1 MGDPSRLDGS
11 IPGSDI
17 PGGVV
22 TLTPA
27 TTKRVFKEFLS
38 TVLND
43 LVRQPPS
50 KSEVV
55 NVTAIMEE
63 LSTHAKTTSE
73 SPTPVLFFARPESP
87 DTLALALEGS
97 WAVVVM
103 TALLIG
109 KCVTTTPK
117 SSCAASPTLLHG
129 HGIRTLVLLLL
140 TLTQAGACGEAALRY
155 HHSQAPHVL
164 LIPAHVLAL
173 VTTLLTWIL
182 YHHLEKWQCGGGVGV
197 GVGIWSCGAC
207 VGGVRVWQAVGLGGV
222 PPMLVYPTL
231 SLVCGVLQLLL
242 CCLDVVAFLHWV
254 HKRRHTQVLEITP
267 GKGEGCAAAGG
278 EAGSGGSLAYRH
290 PHVGLPSRGT
300 FFWYLHLLRLG
311 WQRPLTYSDLGR
323 LPREEEARYQHER
336 LLGHYLK
343 EQNSLGVGKSPSLW
357 RVFFLTYWREMALGG
372 LFKLLGDCVNVVGP
386 LAISLIVTYVT
397 QMQEGTLV
405 NEGLVVDK
413 LYYVGWK
420 EAARNG
426 WIVAGVALVAAL
438 AQSTFSQ
445 TSTHL
450 VAMEGIH
457 AKAALQVMIYNKT
470 LRLPS
475 ATTPP
480 SAPDGGADAS
490 STRNGTMTGKGKDGG
505 GTSAAGGAGATGGG
519 GVGAAGRGG
528 GGEAGEGGQ
537 DAGTIIN
544 LTSEDSDNILT
555 FFMHCH
561 YIWAIPLKVLVI
573 MALLWVQL
581 GTSAVVAAVA
591 AILLLTPLQFL
602 LCRRIAET
610 NKSFL
615 TVSDERLRRTCEVL
629 AAARLVKV
637 HGWEDVFLRKITA
650 VRKKELALL
659 HRDSLLRAFMT
670 FLTQAAGVLVSLV
683 TFGLYT
689 LVEGRP
695 LEAGRV
701 FSGLALFNQLTVPL
715 FILPIILSHT
725 IRAKNSVRRLEF
737 FFQTPDVEGP
747 RTPLTPI
754 TLRTRRGGGAGC
766 HAECREG
773 GGGAAGEK
781 GPKTNGRGT
790 GGAGAGAGGGEGGGG
805 GKGGNETPDSKTSRL
820 SRVTEESRPTS
831 ACSLLS
837 STASREEEDD
847 DDDED
852 DEESNEEKDKS
863 EVFSTSAQ
871 GSGEAETECWKK
883 KGEGLV
889 TADERR
895 QAAVSIQC
903 GSFAWPPLGRY
914 PALED
919 ISAQVPTGGLTVVLG
934 AVGAGKTSFLLALL
948 GELCT
953 VRGQLRW
960 YGEMSVAYAPQ
971 QPWLQNASLRDN
983 ILFGRRYLARRYN
996 RVLTACALHPDVK
1009 ILPQGDLTEIGERG
1023 ISLSGGQRQRVALAR
1038 ALYSDARTVIL
1049 DSPFS
1054 ALDSGVAGRVWEEGV
1069 LGLLLRRRRTVIL
1082 ATHLTHFSRRAQKI
1096 IYLEGG
1102 RISVQGSPL
1111 EVSRMA
1117 PELWQR
1123 WGGGSDKQGKQGTPE
1138 GAGGEGR
1145 TARERWA
1152 LVRLVSRLAL
1162 RNNSRK
1168 GSRRGS
1174 ADEHNAEDHEDYLG
1188 GGHSRAARQYSMNRE
1203 VPHSALLPGDEYV
1216 YLPPA
1221 LTPLLPP
1228 HPLLHPSSSTTSTSN
1243 KLQLFRIKSSAPA
1256 FGRKSSQV
1264 ERVRQVP
1271 RHALSLPPQPRP
1283 APTRP
1288 RPPAQPLLSRLLS
1301 SASLRS
1307 MRRTSNTQNEKWNLG
1322 RLFAPS
1328 TALEEDLELEEEVPV
1343 EEEVEEDGKLVEEE
1357 QEERGRSVSSAWNY
1371 LVYLRA
1377 CGVSLG
1383 LAYLL
1388 CALAGQGVSVLLD
1401 FWLGRWTGE
1410 ASRWE
1415 ETRQANETSEEAMQE
1430 FVERT
1435 MRSYYHIYAILSG
1448 ISVVLSL
1455 STNLLGQLAAGRG
1468 RRNLHQGMLGALV
1481 KAAPRFLDDTPA
1493 GRLLNR
1499 VTTDTA
1505 MIDKEL
1511 ARSVTHLL
1519 FFVLLVTSAVLVNAI
1534 VTHAF
1539 LAAALPIFLLYYAVQ
1554 KFFRCSS
1561 RELKRLESL
1570 SRSPLLSHLGESVSG
1585 ACVVRAYGQERRF
1598 QQVFLHRLD
1607 THLAAFILLHAGN
1620 RWLGICLDY
1629 IGGIIVF
1636 CATAAS
1642 LLGSATGLTP
1652 RLTPD
1657 MVGLAI
1663 NYTLL
1668 VPVYLNWVVR
1678 FLADTEM
1685 GLCAVER
1692 VHHYA
1697 SLPAEEDDDHHDEGE
1712 DDEDEDDDQ
1721 RKSKSHPGFADD
1733 VESAQRYRR
1742 RPSQISFKSW
1752 RSGQVASGLPPG
1764 WPLEGQVEFRNVTL
1778 RHNPSRPIVLSGL
1791 NFVIRPGEK
1800 VGICGRTGSGKSTLA
1815 LALLRVV
1822 RATRGSVL
1830 IDGTDLR
1837 HVPLHI
1843 LRASTSLIPQD
1854 SQLFCGTVRFNCDP
1868 LGQATEHQVW
1878 RALEAVQ
1885 LKDLV
1890 SALPAG
1896 LDSEVVEGGANFSV
1910 GQRQLF
1916 CVARALL
1923 RRSSLLILDEATSA
1937 LDPPTEA
1944 ALHHALTHAAAH
1956 ATVITI
1962 AHGRKSLMTL
1972 PRVLVLEDGQLAE
1985 DGDPQVLARKADG
1998 PFVRLLSS
2006 TTDPADTA
2014 KPSSNHLMENGARR
2028 VLYRV

>member
-1 MGDPSRLDGS
+1 MGDPLR
-11 IPGSDI
+11 PGE
-17 PGGVV
+17 GGPVSEA
-22 TLTPA
+22 TAPALEWTPA
-27 TTKRVFKEFLS
+27 STERALRAFLNS
-38 TVLND
+38 VLQD
-43 LVRQPPS
+43 LSRPPPS
-50 KSEVV
+50 KSEQV
-55 NVTAIMEE
+55 NFTAIAEE
-63 LSTHAKTTSE
+63 FLATSSTTAKVHTL
-73 SPTPVLFFARPESP
+73 PAFFTRPEAP
-87 DTLALALEGS
+87 DILAVAVEGS
-97 WAVVVM
+97 WAVVAIA
-103 TALLIG
+103 ALLIG
-109 KCVTTTPK
+109 RCSTTAPRGAT
-117 SSCAASPTLLHG
+117 SAPTLLYAHG
-129 HGIRTLVLLLL
+129 VRTLTLLLL
-140 TLTQAGACGEAALRY
+140 TLVQMGACGEAGFRY
-155 HHSQAPHVL
+155 YHSQAPHIL
-164 LIPAHVLAL
+164 LLPAHALAL
-173 VTTLLTWIL
+173 ATTLLLWAL
-182 YHHLEKWQCGGGVGV
+182 YHHLEAWHCEGGVGV
-197 GVGIWSCGAC
+197 GVGVWACGAC
-207 VGGVRVWQAVGLGGV
+207 VGGVRTWQAVGVGGV
-222 PPMLVYPTL
+222 PPLLVYPTL
-231 SLVCGVLQLLL
+231 SLACGLLQLLL
-242 CCLDVVAFLHWV
+242 CCLDAAALLHW
-254 HKRRHTQVLEITP
+254 RNTQVLEITP
-267 GKGEGCAAAGG
+267 GTGERGAAAAGG
-278 EAGSGGSLAYRH
+278 PEGGGGLAYRH
-290 PHVGLPSRGT
+290 SHVGLPSRAT
-300 FFWYLHLLRLG
+300 FTWYLHLLRLG
-311 WQRPLTYSDLGR
+311 WQRPLGYPDLGK
-323 LPREEEARYQHER
+323 LPRNEEANNQHER
-336 LLGHYLK
+336 LIAHYHR
-343 EQNSLGVGKSPSLW
+343 EQERVGAGRSPSLW
-357 RVFFLTYWREMALGG
+357 RVFALTYWREMTLGG
-372 LFKLLGDCVNVVGP
+372 LFKLLGDAVNVVGP

-397 QMQEGTLV
+397 QVQEGKWV
-405 NEGLVVDK
+405 NEGVVVDK
-413 LYYVGWK
+413 IYYVGWA

-426 WIVAGVALVAAL
+426 WVVAGVALVAAL

-475 ATTPP
+475 TFTPTT
-480 SAPDGGADAS
+480 APDGGADAAGG
-490 STRNGTMTGKGKDGG
+490 RNGTVGGKGSENGRVTVSEGG
-505 GTSAAGGAGATGGG
+505 KVAGGG
-519 GVGAAGRGG
+519 GGATEGRRGAS
-528 GGEAGEGGQ
+528 EAGDGGQ
-537 DAGTIIN
+537 DAGSIIN
-544 LTSEDSDNILT
+544 LTSEDADNILT
-555 FFMHCH
+555 FFLHCH
-561 YIWAIPLKVLVI
+561 YTWAIPMKVSVI

-581 GTSAVVAAVA
+581 GTSAVVAALA

-602 LCRRIAET
+602 LCRRIADT
-610 NKSFL
+610 NKTFL

-629 AAARLVKV
+629 AAARVVKV
-637 HGWEDVFLRKITA
+637 HGWEEEFLSKITS

-701 FSGLALFNQLTVPL
+701 FSGMALFNQLTVPL

-725 IRAKNSVRRLEF
+725 IRAKNSVRRLEAF
-737 FFQTPDVEGP
+737 FRTPDVEGP

-754 TLRTRRGGGAGC
+754 TLRVPRG
-766 HAECREG
+766 EG
-773 GGGAAGEK
+773 SGVHVEK
-781 GPKTNGRGT
+781 
-790 GGAGAGAGGGEGGGG
+790 EGGGG
-805 GKGGNETPDSKTSRL
+805 GKGGKATSGGGRGGGGGGSNGQEMKTSRL
-820 SRVTEESRPTS
+820 SRVNEESRPTS

-837 STASREEEDD
+837 SSTSKVEEEDD
-847 DDDED
+847 DDDDDD
-852 DEESNEEKDKS
+852 DEEINGGTGNKSQAFTLPVQSN
-863 EVFSTSAQ
+863 
-871 GSGEAETECWKK
+871 GEAEKRR
-883 KGEGLV
+883 GDAQ
-889 TADERR
+889 TAAGERR
-895 QAAVSIQC
+895 QVAVSVQC
-903 GSFAWPPLGRY
+903 GTFAWPTLGRC

-919 ISAQVPTGGLTVVLG
+919 ITTQVPTGGLTVVLG
-934 AVGAGKTSFLLALL
+934 AVGSGKTSFLLALL

-960 YGEMSVAYAPQ
+960 FGEMSVAYVPQ

-983 ILFGRRYLARRYN
+983 ILFGRRYLARRYQ
-996 RVLTACALHPDVK
+996 RVLAACALQPDVD
-1009 ILPQGDLTEIGERG
+1009 ILPHGDLTEIGERG

-1054 ALDSGVAGRVWEEGV
+1054 ALDSGVGGSVWEAGV
-1069 LGLLLRRRRTVIL
+1069 LGLLLGRRRTVIL
-1082 ATHLTHFSRRAQKI
+1082 ATHLMHFSRRANKI

-1102 RISVQGSPL
+1102 RISVQGSPQ
-1111 EVSRMA
+1111 EVARAA
-1117 PELWQR
+1117 PMLWR
-1123 WGGGSDKQGKQGTPE
+1123 AWGGGGEGQGTQGAAE
-1138 GAGGEGR
+1138 GAAGEGR

-1162 RNNSRK
+1162 RNSTTR
-1168 GSRRGS
+1168 GSRRDNG
-1174 ADEHNAEDHEDYLG
+1174 DEHGAEDHEDYLG

-1228 HPLLHPSSSTTSTSN
+1228 HPLLNPSSSTISSSY

-1256 FGRKSSQV
+1256 FGRKASQL
-1264 ERVRQVP
+1264 EPVRQVP

-1283 APTRP
+1283 APPRTRTA
-1288 RPPAQPLLSRLLS
+1288 AQPLLSRLLS
-1301 SASLRS
+1301 SASFRS
-1307 MRRTSNTQNEKWNLG
+1307 VRRAGNNQSERWNI
-1322 RLFAPS
+1322 RSLFSPS
-1328 TALEEDLELEEEVPV
+1328 TALEEDLELEEEVPI
-1343 EEEVEEDGKLVEEE
+1343 EEDVEEDGKLEEEE
-1357 QEERGRSVSSAWNY
+1357 QEERGRSSSSTWNY

-1377 CGVSLG
+1377 CGVSMG

-1388 CALAGQGVSVLLD
+1388 CAVAGQGVTVGLD
-1401 FWLGRWTGE
+1401 FWLGRWTGQ
-1410 ASRWE
+1410 ASHW
-1415 ETRQANETSEEAMQE
+1415 NETKPGDKKSEEAMQA
-1430 FVERT
+1430 FVEET
-1435 MRSYYHIYAILSG
+1435 MSSYYQVYAMLSAV
-1448 ISVVLSL
+1448 SVVLSL

-1468 RRNLHQGMLGALV
+1468 RRNLHHGMLRALV

-1499 VTTDTA
+1499 VTNDTA

-1519 FFVLLVTSAVLVNAI
+1519 FFVLLVTSAVLVNAA
-1534 VTHAF
+1534 VTPAF
-1539 LAAALPIFLLYYAVQ
+1539 LAAAVPICLVYYAVQ

-1570 SRSPLLSHLGESVSG
+1570 SRSPLLSHLGETVGG

-1642 LLGSATGLTP
+1642 LLGSTTGLGP

-1685 GLCAVER
+1685 GLCSVER
-1692 VHHYA
+1692 VHRYA
-1697 SLPAEEDDDHHDEGE
+1697 SLPAEEEDDHHDE
-1712 DDEDEDDDQ
+1712 DEEEEEDDDNKKHK
-1721 RKSKSHPGFADD
+1721 RSPAFSDD
-1733 VESAQRYRR
+1733 IEANQRYRR
-1742 RPSQISFKSW
+1742 RHSQVSFKCRRMS
-1752 RSGQVASGLPPG
+1752 SGLPPG
-1764 WPLEGQVEFRNVTL
+1764 WPLEGKVEFRSVTL
-1778 RHNPSRPIVLSGL
+1778 RHHQSRPIILSDL
-1791 NFVIRPGEK
+1791 NFVIKPGEK
-1800 VGICGRTGSGKSTLA
+1800 VGVCGRTGSGKSTLA

-1822 RATRGSVL
+1822 RATKGSIL

-1854 SQLFCGTVRFNCDP
+1854 SHLFCGTVRFNCDP
-1868 LGQATEHQVW
+1868 LGKATEQEVW

-1890 SALPAG
+1890 TDLPRR
-1896 LDSEVVEGGANFSV
+1896 LESEVLEGGANFSG

-1937 LDPPTEA
+1937 LDPPTEK

-1962 AHGRKSLMTL
+1962 AHGRRSLMTL
-1972 PRVLVLEDGQLAE
+1972 PRVLVLENGRLAE
-1985 DGDPQVLARKADG
+1985 DGDPKVLARKPDG
-1998 PFVRLLSS
+1998 AFARLLSS
-2006 TTDPADTA
+2006 TNDPATFTTA
-2014 KPSSNHLMENGARR
+2014 RDEPPIENGARR
-2028 VLYRV
+2028 PLYRV